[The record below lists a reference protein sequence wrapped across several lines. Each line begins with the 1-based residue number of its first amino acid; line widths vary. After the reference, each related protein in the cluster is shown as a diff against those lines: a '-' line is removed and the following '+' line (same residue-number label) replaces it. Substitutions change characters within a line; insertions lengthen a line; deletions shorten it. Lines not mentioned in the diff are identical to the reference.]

1 MKKRNLN
8 LLIYRVLWGGIL
20 LSVVLIFI
28 GLLLGSLSPSEFPR
42 TPLKPAEIGAALVS
56 LSPAGFLA
64 LGVIAMIL
72 TPVARVVLSILV
84 YVQESDRVY
93 VLITVIVLANL
104 LFGIVLGFA

>member
-1 MKKRNLN
+1 M
-8 LLIYRVLWGGIL
+8 LIYRVLWGGIL

-28 GLLLGSLSPSEFPR
+28 GLLLGSLSPGQLPQ
-42 TPLKPAEIGAALVS
+42 TPLKPAELATALVS

-72 TPVARVVLSILV
+72 TPVARVFLSILV
-84 YVQESDRVY
+84 YLEERDRVY